1 MNNNTHNLLAQSM
14 SAIER
19 FCETLW
25 LENGLA
31 KNTLEAYH
39 CDLSLLANWLAVE
52 RNCSIL
58 QASDTDIALYLE
70 YRSTSKASSINRL
83 LATLRRFYQLAIRE
97 SLIDHDPSLKLRNAK
112 RAPPFPKTLSE
123 TQIENLLNAP
133 DLSTT
138 AGLRDRAMMEL
149 MYASGLRVTELTSL
163 NTVCISLNEGVVRV
177 EQGKGG
183 KERLVPF
190 GMEAGHW
197 LQRYLN
203 QARPLLVKR
212 RTIHAFFVSARL
224 DAHEGYL
231 TRQAFWYALKRYA
244 RQAQIH
250 APLSPH
256 VLRHAFAT
264 HLLNHGADLRAVQ
277 LLLGHADI
285 SSTQIYTHVANE
297 RLKAL
302 HAMHHPRG

>member
-1 MNNNTHNLLAQSM
+1 MSSPSDNLLEQSM
-14 SAIER
+14 TAIER

-31 KNTLEAYH
+31 RNTLDAYRR
-39 CDLSLLANWLAVE
+39 DLSLLANWLVDK

-58 QASDTDIALYLE
+58 QISDNDIALYLE
-70 YRSTSKASSINRL
+70 YRSANKASSINRL

-97 SLIDHDPSLKLRNAK
+97 GLINYDPSLKLRNAK
-112 RAPPFPKTLSE
+112 RPPPFPKTLSE
-123 TQIENLLNAP
+123 TQIKNLLTAP
-133 DLSTT
+133 DLSTA
-138 AGLRDRAMMEL
+138 AGLRDRAMIEL
-149 MYASGLRVTELTSL
+149 MYASGLRVTELISL
-163 NTVCISLNEGVVRV
+163 NTVCISLNEGIVRV

-197 LQRYLN
+197 LQRYLHE
-203 QARPLLVKR
+203 ARPLLVKG

-224 DAHEGYL
+224 DAHNGYL
-231 TRQAFWYALKRYA
+231 TRQAFWYGLKRYA
-244 RQAQIH
+244 KRAQIH

-302 HAMHHPRG
+302 HAIHHPRG